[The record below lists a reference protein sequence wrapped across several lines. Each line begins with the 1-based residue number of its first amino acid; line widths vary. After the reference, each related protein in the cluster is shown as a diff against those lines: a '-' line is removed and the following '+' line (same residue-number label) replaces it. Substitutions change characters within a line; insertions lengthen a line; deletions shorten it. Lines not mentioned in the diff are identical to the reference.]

1 MKKLSILLILV
12 GFALSGKAQGAF
24 DFGLKAGIN
33 TSKISTNMAD
43 YTPKTIASYQFG
55 AFARINLGRFYIQ
68 PEAYSNSKKGE
79 VVRVD
84 NVGLS
89 TINSFNLKTI
99 DVPALIGFKILDQ
112 KAFNLRVLAGPV
124 FSFLTDKSAK
134 GQLTEDNL
142 KNSFFGWQYG
152 VGLDFLILSLDIRKE
167 QFSSNLYDTPNF
179 DFDTKNGTFVIS
191 LGVKF

>member
-1 MKKLSILLILV
+1 MKKLSILLILAV
-12 GFALSGKAQGAF
+12 FTLSGKAQGAF

-33 TSKISTNMAD
+33 TSKISTNMEN
-43 YTPKTIASYQFG
+43 YTAKNINSYQFG

-112 KAFNLRVLAGPV
+112 KALNLRVLVGPV

-179 DFDTKNGTFVIS
+179 DFDTKNGTFVLS

>member
-12 GFALSGKAQGAF
+12 GFALSAKAQGAF
-24 DFGLKAGIN
+24 DFGLKAGMN

-43 YTPKTIASYQFG
+43 YTPKTISSYQFG

-99 DVPALIGFKILDQ
+99 DVPALLGFKILDQ

>member
-1 MKKLSILLILV
+1 MKKLSILLILA
-12 GFALSGKAQGAF
+12 GFALSGKSQGAF

-43 YTPKTIASYQFG
+43 YTPKTITSYQFG

-79 VVRVD
+79 VVSVD

-99 DVPALIGFKILDQ
+99 DVPALLGFKIINQ
-112 KAFNLRVLAGPV
+112 KSLNLRVLACPV

-152 VGLDFLILSLDIRKE
+152 VGLDFLFLSLDIRKE
-167 QFSSNLYDTPNF
+167 QFSSNIYDTPKF
-179 DFDTKNGTFVIS
+179 DFDTKNGNFVLS

>member
-43 YTPKTIASYQFG
+43 YTPKAITIYQFG

-167 QFSSNLYDTPNF
+167 QFSSNIYDTPNF

>member
-1 MKKLSILLILV
+1 MKKLSILLILAV
-12 GFALSGKAQGAF
+12 FALSGKSQGAF

-43 YTPKTIASYQFG
+43 YTPKTITSYQFG

-79 VVRVD
+79 VVSVD

-99 DVPALIGFKILDQ
+99 DVPALLGFKIINQ
-112 KAFNLRVLAGPV
+112 KSLNLRVLAGPV

-152 VGLDFLILSLDIRKE
+152 VGLDFLFLSLDIRKE
-167 QFSSNLYDTPNF
+167 QFSSNIYDTPKF
-179 DFDTKNGTFVIS
+179 DFDTKNGNFVLS